1 MNGRLR
7 TTVLGLTA
15 VAFFGLPAVSSVGLQ
30 AQEASARFRV
40 FVPDLKPQNGAR
52 KNFGEDVAEELRD
65 LINDLATHQPVGDR
79 EVRDAL
85 RRYDIDKDDLDCI
98 RSRQLAGLIEA
109 KVVMCGTYVRDAND
123 RYTVTAFFVDVQTND
138 ELYVDPITTGRED
151 EDKREVAQHIFQS
164 FDRMVA
170 QIRHG
175 QFCGEYAAS
184 QQWENSLQNCDQAIE
199 LNPGSVGSH
208 YTRAVVLRELDRLE
222 EALAAFQTVLELDP
236 LHEDAMQNS
245 GYVSAMLDR
254 PEDAR
259 QYYQSYLELNP
270 ANASVRMN
278 VAYDLAQAG
287 DPLGAMQIIQVGL
300 NVDPDNVDL
309 WQQYGGFAFAAAA
322 NAMAGMQGTEG
333 GDAAV
338 SDEVASLYREAIEA
352 FSRVYAAKGAEMS
365 VASLRNLVAAHL
377 HLEEADQAVIL
388 GQRFLETHGDE
399 ALLWSIYADA
409 LQRNDQIEEA
419 ILALD
424 EVMRI
429 DPEYPSVFARQGKW
443 LLDADRMDDALP
455 VLREA
460 VTRGEQ
466 SADAI
471 AQMIFADAYTK
482 GIQPDAKRWD
492 YAIRMITA
500 AKQFEVGE
508 QMQEQLDFW
517 HGWSLYNRAM
527 PAQDP
532 NTLETAR
539 ATLPRFQQALRLF
552 QSSRNYA
559 SRQDIN
565 LQQLLDA
572 ASTYVEIQEAII
584 RRGGRY

>member
-15 VAFFGLPAVSSVGLQ
+15 AAFFGLPAVSSVGLQ

-40 FVPDLKPQNGAR
+40 FVPDLKPQDDSR

-85 RRYDIDKDDLDCI
+85 RRYDVDRDELDCNK
-98 RSRQLAGLIEA
+98 SRQLAGLIEA
-109 KVVMCGTYVRDAND
+109 KVVMCGVYVEEADE
-123 RYTVTAFFVDVQTND
+123 RYTVSAFFVDVQTNE
-138 ELYVDPITTGRED
+138 ELHVDPITVGKED
-151 EDKREVAQHIFQS
+151 EDKRAAARHIFQF
-164 FDRMVA
+164 FDRMVQ
-170 QIRHG
+170 QIRYG

-199 LNPGSVGSH
+199 LNPESVGSH

-236 LHEDAMQNS
+236 LHEDAMQNA
-245 GYVSAMLDR
+245 GYVSALLGR

-278 VAYDLAQAG
+278 VAYELAQAG

-300 NVDPDNVDL
+300 DVDPDNVDL
-309 WQQYGGFAFAAAA
+309 WQQYGGFAFTAGA

-338 SDEVASLYREAIEA
+338 PDEVASLYREAIGA
-352 FSRVYAAKGAEMS
+352 FGRVYAAKGAEML
-365 VASLRNLVAAHL
+365 VGQLRNLVAAHL
-377 HLEEADQAVIL
+377 RLGEADQAATL
-388 GQRFLETHGDE
+388 GQRFLETHGGE
-399 ALLWSIYADA
+399 ATLWSIYADA
-409 LQRNDQIEEA
+409 LQRNDQVEEA
-419 ILALD
+419 IAALD

-443 LLDADRMDDALP
+443 LLDADRVDDALP

-482 GIQPDAKRWD
+482 GIQPDTKRWN

-517 HGWSLYNRAM
+517 HGWSLFQRAI
-527 PAQDP
+527 PAQEP

-539 ATLPRFQQALRLF
+539 ATLPEFQQALRFF
-552 QSSRNYA
+552 QSSRGYA
-559 SRQDIN
+559 GRQGIN

-584 RRGGRY
+584 QRGGR